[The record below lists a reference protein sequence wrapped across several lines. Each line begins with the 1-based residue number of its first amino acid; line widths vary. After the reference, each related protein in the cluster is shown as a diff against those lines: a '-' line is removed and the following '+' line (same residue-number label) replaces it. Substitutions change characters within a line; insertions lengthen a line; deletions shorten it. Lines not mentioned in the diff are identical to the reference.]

1 MYYQINLID
10 NSVEYVTEH
19 ECYEPLFDFTQCLTS
34 DVVTNGQLE
43 LFT

>member
-19 ECYEPLFDFTQCLTS
+19 ECYEPLFDFNSFLAFDLVS
-34 DVVTNGQLE
+34 NGQLE